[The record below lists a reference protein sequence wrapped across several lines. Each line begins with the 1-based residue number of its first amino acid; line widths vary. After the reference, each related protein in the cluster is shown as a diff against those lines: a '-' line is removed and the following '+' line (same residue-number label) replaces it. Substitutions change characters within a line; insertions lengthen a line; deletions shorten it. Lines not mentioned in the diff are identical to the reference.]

1 MYKYFTMPQSSRILK
16 ILTNKGIPI
25 STLREKY
32 KYLVLYFYPK
42 DNTPGCTTEA
52 IEFTNLKR
60 NFEKLGTTIIGV
72 SRDSEE
78 SHKRFIEK
86 HNLGITIV
94 SDTNQE
100 LIKLFDVLKLKK
112 RFGKEYYGVVRSTFL
127 IDLQKGKVIQ
137 EWRNVRA
144 KGHAREVLEYILGL
158 NK

>member
-1 MYKYFTMPQSSRILK
+1 MQVTKAFK
-16 ILTNKGIPI
+16 ILTNKGISI

-52 IEFTNLKR
+52 IEFTNLKQ
-60 NFEKLGTTIIGV
+60 NFEELGATIIGV
-72 SRDSEE
+72 SKDSEE

-86 HNLGITIV
+86 HNLGITLV

-100 LIKLFDVLKLKK
+100 LIKLFDVLRLKK

-127 IDLQKGKVIQ
+127 IDLQSSKVIH

-144 KGHAREVLEYILGL
+144 RGHASGVLEFLNQLG